1 MANGGATLSL
11 SDYRNLRRPFLRRWS
26 RRLHLLLLAFS
37 FNRSCVYLYSIVHGD
52 LLSKMLLA
60 VLFLPDSLNAVV
72 IHQPIWLAFPRHQ
85 QSKLSDHQNY
95 RLFGIF
101 ILLLRVF
108 SRWYTNKTTIGNLPP
123 ISRLID
129 CPAMRESEKNE
140 KRGRCLLYWSL
151 SPQETFQCAGY
162 IIIPGELLSMNI
174 PRGQFT
180 SATGLCRQTA
190 LWWQC
195 GFSEKQIKRFPSSAV
210 LYFIVV
216 FWLYVQL
223 GTKVHRSYDTV
234 VVRLGTVQVQS
245 SVANR

>member
-1 MANGGATLSL
+1 
-11 SDYRNLRRPFLRRWS
+11 
-26 RRLHLLLLAFS
+26 
-37 FNRSCVYLYSIVHGD
+37 
-52 LLSKMLLA
+52 MLLA

-85 QSKLSDHQNY
+85 HSKLSAHQNY
-95 RLFGIF
+95 RLFGIY
-101 ILLLRVF
+101 LLLLGVF
-108 SRWYTNKTTIGNLPP
+108 SRWYTNKTTIGKSPSN
-123 ISRLID
+123 SKAHRLSSD
-129 CPAMRESEKNE
+129 EGKREEW

-162 IIIPGELLSMNI
+162 IIIPGELLSMNR

-180 SATGLCRQTA
+180 SATWLCRQTA
-190 LWWQC
+190 LWWKC
-195 GFSEKQIKRFPSSAV
+195 GFSEKQIKRFSSSSAV

-223 GTKVHRSYDTV
+223 GTKVHRSSDTV
-234 VVRLGTVQVQS
+234 VVRLGTVQGQS